1 MKKLSIVVP
10 CFNEKECIKLLWES
24 VEQVFQKVDSFIYEI
39 IYVDDGS
46 RDGTLQEIKSL
57 AKVIG
62 DEKIKYISF
71 SRNFGKE
78 AAMYAGL
85 LKADGNYV
93 VLMDADLQHPPEL
106 LPKMLEIL
114 EDGNYDCCGARRVNR
129 KGEPK
134 LRSFFSK
141 SFYKLIGGISS
152 VNLIQ
157 NGSDFRMMTSKVAK
171 SLVSLKERERFTKGI
186 FSWVGFSTYWIDYE
200 NVERAAGTTKWST
213 ASLLHYAI
221 NGILA
226 FATAPLRGVVYLGLV
241 ITLISF
247 VYAIYVFYC
256 AIQYPGE
263 RTGYSTIVLLL
274 LFFGGVIIFLLGV
287 LGEYLARI
295 YLEVKHRPIYI
306 EKESNMPGDEDE
318 K

>member
-129 KGEPK
+129 KGV
-134 LRSFFSK
+134 LS
-141 SFYKLIGGISS
+141 
-152 VNLIQ
+152 
-157 NGSDFRMMTSKVAK
+157 
-171 SLVSLKERERFTKGI
+171 
-186 FSWVGFSTYWIDYE
+186 
-200 NVERAAGTTKWST
+200 
-213 ASLLHYAI
+213 
-221 NGILA
+221 
-226 FATAPLRGVVYLGLV
+226 
-241 ITLISF
+241 
-247 VYAIYVFYC
+247 YVC
-256 AIQYPGE
+256 
-263 RTGYSTIVLLL
+263 
-274 LFFGGVIIFLLGV
+274 
-287 LGEYLARI
+287 
-295 YLEVKHRPIYI
+295 
-306 EKESNMPGDEDE
+306 
-318 K
+318 